1 MEVLKFLSF
10 PTVRMRRLRRTPA
23 LRDLTHKIKPN
34 PSDLICPIFVDE
46 NAQVPIPIKSI
57 PGYSRLPIQYVLSEV
72 RQVIEQGIKAIILFG
87 IPSKKDETGSKA
99 FAMDGVVQ
107 KTIHNLKNEFSNQI
121 VVITD
126 VCLCE
131 YTTHGHC
138 GIVKDG
144 EIVNDLTLQILQ
156 KIAVSHAQAGA
167 DIVAPSGM
175 IDGQVRFIREAL
187 DDAGFNQVG
196 IMAYSAKY
204 ASCFYGPFR
213 EVVESVPI
221 FGDRK
226 SYQMDYRNPDEALRE
241 MELDI
246 NEGADIIMVK
256 PALAY
261 LDIIY
266 LAKSKFR
273 VPVAAYNVS
282 GEYAMVKAA
291 AQMGWVDERAA
302 ILEILTGIK
311 RAGADLI
318 ITYFAKDV
326 ESWLNQ
332 L

>member
-1 MEVLKFLSF
+1 MSF

-23 LRDLTHKIKPN
+23 LRDMMHKVRLH
-34 PSDLICPIFVDE
+34 PSNLIYPVFVDE
-46 NAQVPIPIKSI
+46 NAQAPIPIESI
-57 PGYSRLPIQYVLSEV
+57 PGYSRLPIQNVVDEV
-72 RQVIEQGIKAIILFG
+72 RQTVEQGVKAVILFG
-87 IPSKKDETGSKA
+87 VPSKKDETGSEA
-99 FAMDGVVQ
+99 FAVDGIVQ
-107 KTIHNLKNEFSNQI
+107 KAVRSLKNEFGDEL
-121 VVITD
+121 VVVTD

-138 GIVKDG
+138 GVVKNG
-144 EIVNDLTLQILQ
+144 EIANDFTLGILQ
-156 KIAVSHAQAGA
+156 KVAVSHAQAGA

-175 IDGQVRFIREAL
+175 MDGQVRFIREAL
-187 DDAGFNQVG
+187 DDTGFSQVG

-213 EVVESVPI
+213 DAVECAPK

-226 SYQMDYRNPDEALRE
+226 SYQMGYGNPQEALRE

-246 NEGADIIMVK
+246 GEGADIIMVK

-261 LDIIY
+261 LDVIN
-266 LAKSKFR
+266 LAKSKFN
-273 VPVAAYNVS
+273 VPIAAYNVS

-291 AQMGWVDERAA
+291 AQMGWIDEKAA

-326 ESWLNQ
+326 RSWMNQ

>member
-1 MEVLKFLSF
+1 MSF
-10 PTVRMRRLRRTPA
+10 PSVRMRRLRRTPA
-23 LRDLTHKIKPN
+23 LRDMMHKGKLH
-34 PSDLICPIFVDE
+34 PSDLIYPIFVDE
-46 NAQVPIPIKSI
+46 NAQAPVPIKSM
-57 PGYSRLPIQYVLSEV
+57 PGYSRLPIQYVVDEV
-72 RQVIEQGIKAIILFG
+72 KQTTEQGIKAIILFG
-87 IPSKKDETGSKA
+87 IPPKKDETGSEA
-99 FAMDGVVQ
+99 FAVDGIVQ
-107 KTIHNLKNEFSNQI
+107 KAIGNLKNEFKDEL
-121 VVITD
+121 VVMTD

-131 YTTHGHC
+131 YTSHGHC
-138 GIVKDG
+138 GVVKDG
-144 EIVNDLTLQILQ
+144 EIMNDLTLEILQ
-156 KIAVSHAQAGA
+156 KVAVSHAQAGA

-175 IDGQVRFIREAL
+175 MDGQVRFIREAL

-213 EVVESVPI
+213 EAAECKPK

-226 SYQMDYRNPDEALRE
+226 SYQMGYGNPDEALRE
-241 MELDI
+241 MELDV

-261 LDIIY
+261 LDIIH

-302 ILEILTGIK
+302 ILEVLTGIK

-326 ESWLNQ
+326 GLWLNQ

>member
-1 MEVLKFLSF
+1 MSF

-23 LRDLTHKIKPN
+23 LRDMMHKVRLH
-34 PSDLICPIFVDE
+34 PSNLIYPVFVDE
-46 NAQVPIPIKSI
+46 NAQAPIPIESM
-57 PGYSRLPIQYVLSEV
+57 PGHSRLPIQNVVDEV
-72 RQVIEQGIKAIILFG
+72 RQTVEQGIKAVILFG
-87 IPSKKDETGSKA
+87 VPSKKDETGSEA
-99 FAMDGVVQ
+99 FAVDGVVQ
-107 KTIHNLKNEFSNQI
+107 KAVRSLKNEFGDEL
-121 VVITD
+121 VVVTD

-138 GIVKDG
+138 GVVKNG
-144 EIVNDLTLQILQ
+144 EIANDLTLGILQ
-156 KIAVSHAQAGA
+156 KVAASHAQAGA
-167 DIVAPSGM
+167 DIVAPSSM
-175 IDGQVRFIREAL
+175 MDGQVRFIREAL
-187 DDAGFNQVG
+187 DDTGFSQVG

-213 EVVESVPI
+213 DAVECAPK

-226 SYQMDYRNPDEALRE
+226 SYQMGYGNPQEALRE

-246 NEGADIIMVK
+246 GEGADIIMVK

-261 LDIIY
+261 LDVIN
-266 LAKSKFR
+266 LAKSKFNA
-273 VPVAAYNVS
+273 PIAAYNVS

-291 AQMGWVDERAA
+291 AKMGWIDEKAA

-326 ESWLNQ
+326 RSWMNQ

>member
-1 MEVLKFLSF
+1 MSF
-10 PTVRMRRLRRTPA
+10 PSVRMRRLRRTPA
-23 LRDLTHKIKPN
+23 LREMMRNIRLH
-34 PSDLICPIFVDE
+34 PSDLIYPIFVDE
-46 NAQVPIPIKSI
+46 NAQAPVPITSM
-57 PGYSRLPIQYVLSEV
+57 PGCFRLPIKNVVNEV
-72 RQVIEQGIKAIILFG
+72 KQTIEQGIKAVILFG
-87 IPSKKDETGSKA
+87 IPSKKDETGSQA
-99 FAMDGVVQ
+99 FAADGIIQETIRNLRDEFGNELVVMA
-107 KTIHNLKNEFSNQI
+107 
-121 VVITD
+121 D

-131 YTTHGHC
+131 YTSHGHC

-144 EIVNDLTLQILQ
+144 EIMNDRTVEILQ
-156 KIAVSHAQAGA
+156 KVAVSQAHAGV

-175 IDGQVRFIREAL
+175 MDGQVRFIRAAL

-213 EVVESVPI
+213 EAVECSPK

-226 SYQMDYRNPDEALRE
+226 SYQMGYGNPDEALRE
-241 MELDI
+241 MELDV

-261 LDIIY
+261 LDIIHR
-266 LAKSKFR
+266 AKSKFSI
-273 VPVAAYNVS
+273 PIAAYNVS

-291 AQMGWVDERAA
+291 AQMGWIDEKTA

-326 ESWLNQ
+326 GSWLKPR
-332 L
+332 

>member
-1 MEVLKFLSF
+1 MSF

-23 LRDLTHKIKPN
+23 LRDMMHKVRLH
-34 PSDLICPIFVDE
+34 PSNLIYPVFVDE
-46 NAQVPIPIKSI
+46 NAQAPIPIESM
-57 PGYSRLPIQYVLSEV
+57 PGCSRLPIQNVVDEV
-72 RQVIEQGIKAIILFG
+72 RQTVEQGVKAVILFG
-87 IPSKKDETGSKA
+87 VPSKKDETGSEA
-99 FAMDGVVQ
+99 FAADGIVQ
-107 KTIHNLKNEFSNQI
+107 KAVRSLKNEFGDEL
-121 VVITD
+121 VVVAD

-138 GIVKDG
+138 GVVKNG
-144 EIVNDLTLQILQ
+144 EIANDLTLGILQ
-156 KIAVSHAQAGA
+156 KVAASHAQAGA

-175 IDGQVRFIREAL
+175 MDGQVRFIREAL
-187 DDAGFNQVG
+187 DDAGFSQVG

-213 EVVESVPI
+213 DAAECAPK

-226 SYQMDYRNPDEALRE
+226 SYQMDYGNPQEALRE

-246 NEGADIIMVK
+246 GEGADMIMVK

-261 LDIIY
+261 LDVIN
-266 LAKSKFR
+266 LAKSKFN
-273 VPVAAYNVS
+273 VPIAAYNVS

-291 AQMGWVDERAA
+291 AKMGWIDEKAA

-326 ESWLNQ
+326 RSWLNQ